1 MARDAF
7 GDFKDLM
14 SRLLLLCG
22 SVASTTGV
30 KSVTAPRRGLLPR
43 SALRPRPAPQCRSQ
57 ELT

>member
-1 MARDAF
+1 MARDPSA
-7 GDFKDLM
+7 DLKDPM
-14 SRLLLLCG
+14 SRLFLLCG

-57 ELT
+57 ELK